1 MKFANII
8 IDISLEKLDRTF
20 QYRIPEKLQGV
31 LKEGMQVR
39 IPFGNGGRILTGYV
53 LELTDTCEWDEG
65 KIKPILD
72 LAEKGIRLEGQLIAL
87 AAWMR
92 RTYGSTMNQALKTVL
107 PVKKNVQEK
116 ISRKVRLAVP
126 KEEAEAALVEMERK
140 HQTARVRILKALLEQ
155 AGRDKQSEQCGL
167 DEGTAQKEQ
176 REPGS
181 LNYGTAQK
189 EPSEQAGLDYAAAQ
203 KELGL
208 TAATARKLMDLGLIR
223 MESDTIFRNPIR
235 PSEVQAHPF
244 TLYPAQQAI
253 VDDVTAR
260 TAAGDL
266 RPSLIHGVTGS
277 GKTEVYME
285 LIASVLE
292 QGKEAIV
299 LIPEIALTFQ
309 TVLRFYRRFGDR
321 VSIIHSKLSAGER
334 YDQFERA
341 RRGEVNVM
349 IGPRSALFTPFSRLG
364 IIVIDEEH
372 EGSYKSEN
380 APRYHAREAA
390 IERAR
395 MCRAFVVLGSAT
407 PSVDSYERAREG
419 VYQLYEL
426 PLRVE
431 NRAMPKTEVVDLR
444 EELRMG
450 NRSIFSA
457 RLKELM
463 EDRLRKGEQIM
474 LFLNRRGYAGF
485 VSCRACG
492 HVIKCPHCDVSLS
505 LHYGGRMVCH
515 YCGYQTRAPKKCPSC
530 GSPYIGA
537 FRAGTQQVAEAA
549 AKTFPGA
556 RVLRMDFDTTRQ
568 KGGHERILEAFSKKQ
583 ADILV
588 GTQMIVKGHDF
599 PGVTLVGV
607 LAADLSLY
615 AGDYR
620 AAERTFQLL
629 VQAAGRAGRGTTP
642 GTAVIQTYSPEH
654 YSIKTAAAQ
663 DYKAFFEQE
672 MAFRRMM
679 NYPPAAHLMA
689 LYLMS
694 EDEEALEQGAARLK
708 ALATSHTRPEIAL
721 IGPADAG
728 LSKLKDVYR
737 KVLYLKCTEI
747 TYLTEWKEWMEA
759 ELPKEKLLSAFHIQ
773 FDMDPVNPF

>member
-1 MKFANII
+1 MKFANILV
-8 IDISLEKLDRTF
+8 DISLEKLDRTF
-20 QYRIPEKLQGV
+20 QYQIPEELQDI

-39 IPFGNGGRILTGYV
+39 VPFGNGGRILTGYV
-53 LELTDTCEWDEG
+53 LELTDNCEWDEE
-65 KIKPILD
+65 KLKPILG

-107 PVKKNVQEK
+107 PVKKSVQEK
-116 ISRKVRLAVP
+116 ISREVRLAVP
-126 KEEAEAALVEMERK
+126 REEAEAVLAEMERK

-155 AGRDKQSEQCGL
+155 
-167 DEGTAQKEQ
+167 
-176 REPGS
+176 P
-181 LNYGTAQK
+181 
-189 EPSEQAGLDYAAAQ
+189 GLDYAEAQ
-203 KELGL
+203 KALGL
-208 TAATARKLMDLGLIR
+208 TAATARKLTDLGLIR
-223 MESDTIFRNPIR
+223 IESDTIFRNPIR

-244 TLYPAQQAI
+244 ALYPAQQAI
-253 VDDVTAR
+253 VDDVAAR
-260 TAAGDL
+260 AAAGDL

-309 TVLRFYRRFGDR
+309 TVLRFYRRFGDQ

-341 RRGEVNVM
+341 RRGGVKVM
-349 IGPRSALFTPFSRLG
+349 IGPRSALFTPFSHLG
-364 IIVIDEEH
+364 VIVIDEEH

-390 IERAR
+390 VERAR
-395 MCRAFVVLGSAT
+395 MCGAFVVLGSAT

-426 PLRVE
+426 PLRIE
-431 NRAMPKTEVVDLR
+431 NRAMPETEVVDLR

-450 NRSIFSA
+450 NRSVFSA

-463 EDRLRKGEQIM
+463 EERLRKGGQIM

-505 LHYGGRMVCH
+505 LHHGGRMVCH
-515 YCGYQTRAPKKCPSC
+515 YCGYQTQAPKKCPSC
-530 GSPYIGA
+530 GSVYIGA

-549 AKTFPGA
+549 AKAFPGA
-556 RVLRMDFDTTRQ
+556 RILRMDFDTTRQ
-568 KGGHERILEAFSKKQ
+568 KGGHERILEAFSRKQ

-629 VQAAGRAGRGTTP
+629 VQAAGRAGRGDTP
-642 GTAVIQTYSPEH
+642 GVAVIQTYSPDH
-654 YSIKTAAAQ
+654 YSIETAAAQ
-663 DYKAFFEQE
+663 DYQAFFEKE

-694 EDEEALEQGAARLK
+694 EDEEALNRGAERLK
-708 ALATSHTRPEIAL
+708 VLAAAHTRKEIAL
-721 IGPADAG
+721 IGPSDPG

-747 TYLTEWKEWMEA
+747 AYLTEWKEWLEA
-759 ELPKEKLLSAFHIQ
+759 ELPKEKLLSTFNIQ

>member
-8 IDISLEKLDRTF
+8 VDISLEKLDRTF
-20 QYRIPEKLQGV
+20 QYRVPEELQGI

-39 IPFGNGGRILTGYV
+39 IPFGNGGRTLTGYV
-53 LELTDTCEWDEG
+53 LELTDTCEWDE
-65 KIKPILD
+65 KKLKPILG

-107 PVKKNVQEK
+107 PVKKSVQEK
-116 ISRKVRLAVP
+116 ISRKVRLAVT
-126 KEEAEAALVEMERK
+126 KEEAEAALAEMERK
-140 HQTARVRILKALLEQ
+140 HQTARVRIIKALLEQ
-155 AGRDKQSEQCGL
+155 TGQDM
-167 DEGTAQKEQ
+167 
-176 REPGS
+176 
-181 LNYGTAQK
+181 
-189 EPSEQAGLDYAAAQ
+189 DYAAAQ

-208 TAATARKLMDLGLIR
+208 TAATARKLMELGLIR
-223 MESDTIFRNPIR
+223 IESDTIFRNPVR

-253 VDDVTAR
+253 VEDVAAR
-260 TAAGDL
+260 AAAGDL

-285 LIASVLE
+285 LIAAVLE
-292 QGKEAIV
+292 QGKEAVV

-309 TVLRFYRRFGDR
+309 TVLRFYRRFGDQ

-341 RRGEVNVM
+341 RRGEVKVM
-349 IGPRSALFTPFSRLG
+349 IGPRSALFTPFPRLG
-364 IIVIDEEH
+364 VIVIDEEH

-395 MCRAFVVLGSAT
+395 MCGAFVVLGSAT
-407 PSVDSYERAREG
+407 PSVDSYERTKEG
-419 VYQLYEL
+419 LYRLYEL

-431 NRAMPKTEVVDLR
+431 NRAMPETEVVDLR

-505 LHYGGRMVCH
+505 LHHGGRMVCH
-515 YCGYQTRAPKKCPSC
+515 YCGYQTVQPKKCPSC
-530 GSPYIGA
+530 GSAYIGA

-556 RVLRMDFDTTRQ
+556 RILRMDFDTTRQ
-568 KGGHERILEAFSKKQ
+568 KGGYERILEAFSKKQ

-599 PGVTLVGV
+599 PGVTLVGA

-642 GTAVIQTYSPEH
+642 GTAVIQTYSPDH
-654 YSIKTAAAQ
+654 YSIETAADQ
-663 DYKAFFEQE
+663 DYKAFFEKE

-694 EDEEALEQGAARLK
+694 EDEEALNRGAVRLK
-708 ALATSHTRPEIAL
+708 ALAMSHTRQEIAL
-721 IGPADAG
+721 IGPSDAG

-737 KVLYLKCTEI
+737 KVLYLKCMEMN
-747 TYLTEWKEWMEA
+747 YLTEWKGWLEA
-759 ELPKEKLLSAFHIQ
+759 VLPKERQLSTFNIQ

>member
-8 IDISLEKLDRTF
+8 VDISLEKLDRTF
-20 QYRIPEKLQGV
+20 QYRIPEELQDI

-39 IPFGNGGRILTGYV
+39 VPFGNGGRILTGYV
-53 LELTDTCEWDEG
+53 LELTDNCEWDEE
-65 KIKPILD
+65 KLKPILG

-107 PVKKNVQEK
+107 PVKKSVQEK

-126 KEEAEAALVEMERK
+126 REEAEAVLAEMERK

-155 AGRDKQSEQCGL
+155 
-167 DEGTAQKEQ
+167 
-176 REPGS
+176 P
-181 LNYGTAQK
+181 
-189 EPSEQAGLDYAAAQ
+189 GLDYAEAQ
-203 KELGL
+203 KALGL
-208 TAATARKLMDLGLIR
+208 TAATARKLTELGLIR
-223 MESDTIFRNPIR
+223 IESDTIFRNPIR

-244 TLYPAQQAI
+244 ALYPAQQAI
-253 VDDVTAR
+253 VDDVAAR
-260 TAAGDL
+260 AAAGDL

-309 TVLRFYRRFGDR
+309 TVLRFYRRFGDQ

-341 RRGEVNVM
+341 RRGGVKVM
-349 IGPRSALFTPFSRLG
+349 IGPRSALFTPFPHLG
-364 IIVIDEEH
+364 VIVIDEEH

-390 IERAR
+390 VERAR
-395 MCRAFVVLGSAT
+395 MCGAFVVLGSAT

-426 PLRVE
+426 PLRIE
-431 NRAMPKTEVVDLR
+431 NRAMPETEVVDLR

-450 NRSIFSA
+450 NRSVFSA

-463 EDRLRKGEQIM
+463 EERLRKGGQIM

-505 LHYGGRMVCH
+505 LHHGGRMVCH
-515 YCGYQTRAPKKCPSC
+515 YCGYQTQAPKKCPSC
-530 GSPYIGA
+530 GSVYIGA

-549 AKTFPGA
+549 AKAFPGA
-556 RVLRMDFDTTRQ
+556 RILRMDFDTTRQ
-568 KGGHERILEAFSKKQ
+568 KGGHERILEAFSRKQ

-629 VQAAGRAGRGTTP
+629 VQAAGRAGRGDTP
-642 GTAVIQTYSPEH
+642 GVAVIQTYSPDH
-654 YSIKTAAAQ
+654 YSIETAAAQ
-663 DYKAFFEQE
+663 DYQAFFEKE

-694 EDEEALEQGAARLK
+694 EDEEALNRGAERLK
-708 ALATSHTRPEIAL
+708 VLAAAHTRKEIAL
-721 IGPADAG
+721 IGPSAPG
-728 LSKLKDVYR
+728 LSKLKDIYR

-747 TYLTEWKEWMEA
+747 AYLTEWKEWLEA
-759 ELPKEKLLSAFHIQ
+759 ELPKEKLLSTFNIQ

>member
-8 IDISLEKLDRTF
+8 VDISLEKLDRTF
-20 QYRIPEKLQGV
+20 QYRIPEELQDI

-39 IPFGNGGRILTGYV
+39 VPFGNGGRILTGYV
-53 LELTDTCEWDEG
+53 LELTDNCEWDEE
-65 KIKPILD
+65 KLKPILG

-107 PVKKNVQEK
+107 PVKKSVQEK

-126 KEEAEAALVEMERK
+126 REEAEAVLAEMERK

-155 AGRDKQSEQCGL
+155 AGQDNQSGQSGL
-167 DEGTAQKEQ
+167 NDGTA
-176 REPGS
+176 G
-181 LNYGTAQK
+181 K
-189 EPSEQAGLDYAAAQ
+189 EPSEQPGLDYAEAQ
-203 KELGL
+203 KALGL
-208 TAATARKLMDLGLIR
+208 TAATARKLTELGLIR
-223 MESDTIFRNPIR
+223 IESDTIFRNPIR

-244 TLYPAQQAI
+244 ALYPAQQAI
-253 VDDVTAR
+253 VDDVAAR
-260 TAAGDL
+260 AAAGDL

-309 TVLRFYRRFGDR
+309 TVLRFYRRFGDQ

-341 RRGEVNVM
+341 RRGGVKVM
-349 IGPRSALFTPFSRLG
+349 IGPRSALFTPFSHLG
-364 IIVIDEEH
+364 VIVIDEEH

-390 IERAR
+390 VERAR
-395 MCRAFVVLGSAT
+395 MCGAFVVLGSAT
-407 PSVDSYERAREG
+407 PSVDSYERARED

-426 PLRVE
+426 PLRIE
-431 NRAMPKTEVVDLR
+431 NRAMPETEVVDLR

-450 NRSIFSA
+450 NRSVFSA

-463 EDRLRKGEQIM
+463 EERLRKGGQIM

-505 LHYGGRMVCH
+505 LHHGGRMVCH
-515 YCGYQTRAPKKCPSC
+515 YCGYQTQAPKKCPSC
-530 GSPYIGA
+530 GSVYIGA

-549 AKTFPGA
+549 AKAFPGA
-556 RVLRMDFDTTRQ
+556 RILRMDFDTTRQ
-568 KGGHERILEAFSKKQ
+568 KGGHERILEAFSRKQ

-629 VQAAGRAGRGTTP
+629 VQAAGRAGRGDTP
-642 GTAVIQTYSPEH
+642 GVAVIQTYSPDH
-654 YSIKTAAAQ
+654 YSIETAAAQ
-663 DYKAFFEQE
+663 DYQAFFEKE

-694 EDEEALEQGAARLK
+694 EDEEALNRGAERLK
-708 ALATSHTRPEIAL
+708 VLAAAHTRKEIAL
-721 IGPADAG
+721 IGPSDPG

-747 TYLTEWKEWMEA
+747 AYLTEWKEWLEA
-759 ELPKEKLLSAFHIQ
+759 ELPKEKLLSTFNIQ

>member
-8 IDISLEKLDRTF
+8 VDISLEKLDRTF
-20 QYRIPEKLQGV
+20 QYRVPEELQGI

-39 IPFGNGGRILTGYV
+39 IPFGNGGRTLTGYV
-53 LELTDTCEWDEG
+53 LELTDTCEWDE
-65 KIKPILD
+65 KKLKPILG

-107 PVKKNVQEK
+107 PVKKSVQEK
-116 ISRKVRLAVP
+116 ISRKVRLAVT
-126 KEEAEAALVEMERK
+126 KEEAEAALAEMERK
-140 HQTARVRILKALLEQ
+140 HQTARVRIIKALLEQ
-155 AGRDKQSEQCGL
+155 TGQDM
-167 DEGTAQKEQ
+167 
-176 REPGS
+176 
-181 LNYGTAQK
+181 
-189 EPSEQAGLDYAAAQ
+189 DYAAAQ

-208 TAATARKLMDLGLIR
+208 TAATARKLMELGLIR
-223 MESDTIFRNPIR
+223 IESDTIFRNPVR

-253 VDDVTAR
+253 VEDVAAR
-260 TAAGDL
+260 AAAGDL

-285 LIASVLE
+285 LIAAVLE
-292 QGKEAIV
+292 QGKEAVV

-309 TVLRFYRRFGDR
+309 TVLRFYRRFGDQ

-341 RRGEVNVM
+341 RRGEVKVM
-349 IGPRSALFTPFSRLG
+349 IGPRSALFTPFPRLG
-364 IIVIDEEH
+364 VIVIDEEH

-395 MCRAFVVLGSAT
+395 MCGAFVVLGSAT
-407 PSVDSYERAREG
+407 PSVDSYERTKEG
-419 VYQLYEL
+419 LYRLYEL
-426 PLRVE
+426 PFRVE
-431 NRAMPKTEVVDLR
+431 NRAMPETEVVDLR

-505 LHYGGRMVCH
+505 LHHGGRMVCH
-515 YCGYQTRAPKKCPSC
+515 YCGYQTVQPKKCPSC
-530 GSPYIGA
+530 GSAYIGA

-556 RVLRMDFDTTRQ
+556 RILRMDFDTTRQ
-568 KGGHERILEAFSKKQ
+568 KGGYERILEAFSKKQ

-599 PGVTLVGV
+599 PGVTLVGA

-642 GTAVIQTYSPEH
+642 GTAVIQTYSPDH
-654 YSIKTAAAQ
+654 YSIETAADQ
-663 DYKAFFEQE
+663 DYKAFFEKE
-672 MAFRRMM
+672 MVFRRMM

-694 EDEEALEQGAARLK
+694 EDEEALNRGAVRLK
-708 ALATSHTRPEIAL
+708 ALAMSHTRQEIAL
-721 IGPADAG
+721 IGPSDAG

-737 KVLYLKCTEI
+737 KVLYLKCTEMN
-747 TYLTEWKEWMEA
+747 YLTEWKGWLEA
-759 ELPKEKLLSAFHIQ
+759 VLPKEKQLSTFNIQ

>member
-8 IDISLEKLDRTF
+8 VDISLEKLDRTF
-20 QYRIPEKLQGV
+20 QYRIPEELQDI

-39 IPFGNGGRILTGYV
+39 VPFGNGGRILTGYV
-53 LELTDTCEWDEG
+53 LELTDNCEWDEE
-65 KIKPILD
+65 KLKPILG

-107 PVKKNVQEK
+107 PVKRSVQEK

-126 KEEAEAALVEMERK
+126 REEAEAVLAEMERK

-155 AGRDKQSEQCGL
+155 
-167 DEGTAQKEQ
+167 
-176 REPGS
+176 P
-181 LNYGTAQK
+181 
-189 EPSEQAGLDYAAAQ
+189 GLDYAEAQ
-203 KELGL
+203 KALGL
-208 TAATARKLMDLGLIR
+208 TAATARKLTELGLIR
-223 MESDTIFRNPIR
+223 IESDTIFRNPIR

-244 TLYPAQQAI
+244 ALYPAQQAI
-253 VDDVTAR
+253 VDDVAAR
-260 TAAGDL
+260 AAAGDL

-309 TVLRFYRRFGDR
+309 TVLRFYRRFGDQ

-341 RRGEVNVM
+341 RRGGVKVM
-349 IGPRSALFTPFSRLG
+349 IGPRSALFTPFSHLG
-364 IIVIDEEH
+364 VIVIDEEH

-390 IERAR
+390 VERAR
-395 MCRAFVVLGSAT
+395 MCGAFVVLGSAT

-426 PLRVE
+426 PLRIE
-431 NRAMPKTEVVDLR
+431 NRAMPETEVVDLR

-450 NRSIFSA
+450 NRSVFSA

-463 EDRLRKGEQIM
+463 EERLRKGGQIM

-505 LHYGGRMVCH
+505 LHHGGRMVCH
-515 YCGYQTRAPKKCPSC
+515 YCGYQTQAPKKCPSC
-530 GSPYIGA
+530 GSVYIGA

-549 AKTFPGA
+549 AKAFPGA
-556 RVLRMDFDTTRQ
+556 RILRMDFDTTRQ
-568 KGGHERILEAFSKKQ
+568 KGGHERILEAFSRRQ

-629 VQAAGRAGRGTTP
+629 VQAAGRAGRGDTP
-642 GTAVIQTYSPEH
+642 GVAVIQTYSPDH
-654 YSIKTAAAQ
+654 YSIETAAAQ
-663 DYKAFFEQE
+663 DYQAFFEKE

-694 EDEEALEQGAARLK
+694 EDEEALNRGAERLK
-708 ALATSHTRPEIAL
+708 VLAAAHTRKEIAL
-721 IGPADAG
+721 IGPSDPG

-747 TYLTEWKEWMEA
+747 AYLTEWKEWLEA
-759 ELPKEKLLSAFHIQ
+759 ELPKEKLLSTFNIQ

>member
-8 IDISLEKLDRTF
+8 VDISLEKLDRTF
-20 QYRIPEKLQGV
+20 QYRVPEELQGI

-39 IPFGNGGRILTGYV
+39 IPFGNGGRTLTGYV
-53 LELTDTCEWDEG
+53 LELTDTCEWDE
-65 KIKPILD
+65 KKLKPILG

-107 PVKKNVQEK
+107 PVKKSVQEK
-116 ISRKVRLAVP
+116 ISRKVRLAVT
-126 KEEAEAALVEMERK
+126 KEEAEAALAEMERK
-140 HQTARVRILKALLEQ
+140 HQTARVRIIKALLEQ
-155 AGRDKQSEQCGL
+155 TVQDM
-167 DEGTAQKEQ
+167 
-176 REPGS
+176 
-181 LNYGTAQK
+181 
-189 EPSEQAGLDYAAAQ
+189 DYAAAQ

-208 TAATARKLMDLGLIR
+208 TAATARKLMELGLIR
-223 MESDTIFRNPIR
+223 IESDTIFRNPVR

-253 VDDVTAR
+253 VEDVAAR
-260 TAAGDL
+260 AAAGDL

-285 LIASVLE
+285 LIAAVLE
-292 QGKEAIV
+292 QGKEAVV

-309 TVLRFYRRFGDR
+309 TVLRFYRRFGDQ

-341 RRGEVNVM
+341 RRGEVKVM
-349 IGPRSALFTPFSRLG
+349 IGPRSALFTPFPRLG
-364 IIVIDEEH
+364 VIVIDEEH

-395 MCRAFVVLGSAT
+395 MCGAFVVLGSAT
-407 PSVDSYERAREG
+407 PSVDSYERTKEG
-419 VYQLYEL
+419 LYRLYEL
-426 PLRVE
+426 PFRVE
-431 NRAMPKTEVVDLR
+431 NRAMPETEVVDLR

-505 LHYGGRMVCH
+505 LHHGGRMVCH
-515 YCGYQTRAPKKCPSC
+515 YCGYQTVQPKKCPSC
-530 GSPYIGA
+530 GSAYIGA

-556 RVLRMDFDTTRQ
+556 RILRMDFDTTRQ
-568 KGGHERILEAFSKKQ
+568 KGGYERILEAFSKKQ

-599 PGVTLVGV
+599 PGVTLVGA

-642 GTAVIQTYSPEH
+642 GTAVIQTYSPDH
-654 YSIKTAAAQ
+654 YSIETAADQ
-663 DYKAFFEQE
+663 DYKAFFEKE

-694 EDEEALEQGAARLK
+694 EDEEALNRGAVRLK
-708 ALATSHTRPEIAL
+708 ALAMSHTRQEIAL
-721 IGPADAG
+721 IGPSDAG

-737 KVLYLKCTEI
+737 KVLYLKCTEMN
-747 TYLTEWKEWMEA
+747 YLTEWKGWLEA
-759 ELPKEKLLSAFHIQ
+759 VLPKERQLSTFNIQ

>member
-8 IDISLEKLDRTF
+8 VDISLEKLDRTF
-20 QYRIPEKLQGV
+20 QYRIPEELQDV

-39 IPFGNGGRILTGYV
+39 VPFGNGGRILTGYV
-53 LELTDTCEWDEG
+53 LELTDNCEWNEE
-65 KIKPILD
+65 KLKPILG

-107 PVKKNVQEK
+107 PVKKSVQEK

-126 KEEAEAALVEMERK
+126 REEAEAVLAEMERK

-155 AGRDKQSEQCGL
+155 
-167 DEGTAQKEQ
+167 
-176 REPGS
+176 P
-181 LNYGTAQK
+181 
-189 EPSEQAGLDYAAAQ
+189 GLDYAEAQ
-203 KELGL
+203 KALGL
-208 TAATARKLMDLGLIR
+208 TAATARKLTELGLIR
-223 MESDTIFRNPIR
+223 IESDTIFRNPIR

-244 TLYPAQQAI
+244 ALYPAQQAI
-253 VDDVTAR
+253 VDDVAAR
-260 TAAGDL
+260 AAAGDL

-309 TVLRFYRRFGDR
+309 TVLRFYRRFGDQ

-341 RRGEVNVM
+341 RRGGVKVM
-349 IGPRSALFTPFSRLG
+349 IGPRSALFTPFSHLG
-364 IIVIDEEH
+364 VIVIDEEH

-390 IERAR
+390 VERAR
-395 MCRAFVVLGSAT
+395 MCGAFVVLGSAT

-426 PLRVE
+426 PLRIE
-431 NRAMPKTEVVDLR
+431 NRAMPEIEVVDLR

-450 NRSIFSA
+450 NRSVFSA

-463 EDRLRKGEQIM
+463 EDRLRKGGQIM

-505 LHYGGRMVCH
+505 LHHGGRMVCH
-515 YCGYQTRAPKKCPSC
+515 YCGYQTQAPKKCPSC
-530 GSPYIGA
+530 GSVYIGA

-549 AKTFPGA
+549 AKAFPGA
-556 RVLRMDFDTTRQ
+556 RILRMDFDTTRQ
-568 KGGHERILEAFSKKQ
+568 KGGHERILEAFSRKQ

-629 VQAAGRAGRGTTP
+629 VQAAGRAGRGDTP
-642 GTAVIQTYSPEH
+642 GVAVIQTYSPDH
-654 YSIKTAAAQ
+654 YSIETAAAQ
-663 DYKAFFEQE
+663 DYQAFFEKE

-694 EDEEALEQGAARLK
+694 EDEKALNRGAERLK
-708 ALATSHTRPEIAL
+708 VLAAAHTRKEIAL
-721 IGPADAG
+721 IGPSDPG

-747 TYLTEWKEWMEA
+747 AYLTEWKEWLEA
-759 ELPKEKLLSAFHIQ
+759 ELPKEKLLSTFNIQ

>member
-8 IDISLEKLDRTF
+8 VDISLEKLDRTF
-20 QYRIPEKLQGV
+20 QYRVPEELQGI

-39 IPFGNGGRILTGYV
+39 IPFGNGGRTLTGYV
-53 LELTDTCEWDEG
+53 LELTDTCEWDEE
-65 KIKPILD
+65 KLKPILG

-107 PVKKNVQEK
+107 PVKKSVQEK
-116 ISRKVRLAVP
+116 ISRKVRLAVT
-126 KEEAEAALVEMERK
+126 KEEAEAALAEMERK
-140 HQTARVRILKALLEQ
+140 HQTARVRIIKALLEQ
-155 AGRDKQSEQCGL
+155 TGQDM
-167 DEGTAQKEQ
+167 
-176 REPGS
+176 
-181 LNYGTAQK
+181 
-189 EPSEQAGLDYAAAQ
+189 DYAAAQ

-208 TAATARKLMDLGLIR
+208 TAATARKLMELGIIR
-223 MESDTIFRNPIR
+223 IESDTIFRNPVR

-253 VDDVTAR
+253 VEDVAAR
-260 TAAGDL
+260 AAAGDL

-285 LIASVLE
+285 LIAAVLE
-292 QGKEAIV
+292 QGKEAVV

-309 TVLRFYRRFGDR
+309 TVLRFYRRFGDQ

-341 RRGEVNVM
+341 RRGEVKVM
-349 IGPRSALFTPFSRLG
+349 IGPRSALFTPFPRLG
-364 IIVIDEEH
+364 VIVIDEEH

-395 MCRAFVVLGSAT
+395 MCGAFVVLGSAT
-407 PSVDSYERAREG
+407 PSVDSYERTKEG
-419 VYQLYEL
+419 LYRLYEL
-426 PLRVE
+426 PFRVE
-431 NRAMPKTEVVDLR
+431 NRAMPETEVVDLR

-505 LHYGGRMVCH
+505 LHHGGRMVCH
-515 YCGYQTRAPKKCPSC
+515 YCGYQTVQPKKCPSC
-530 GSPYIGA
+530 GSAYIGA

-556 RVLRMDFDTTRQ
+556 RILRMDFDTTRQ
-568 KGGHERILEAFSKKQ
+568 KGGYERILEAFSKKQ

-599 PGVTLVGV
+599 PGVTLVGA

-654 YSIKTAAAQ
+654 YSIETAADQ
-663 DYKAFFEQE
+663 DYKAFFEEE

-679 NYPPAAHLMA
+679 NYPPVAHLMA
-689 LYLMS
+689 LYLTS
-694 EDEEALEQGAARLK
+694 EDEEALNRGAVRLK
-708 ALATSHTRPEIAL
+708 ALAMSHTRQEIAL
-721 IGPADAG
+721 IGPSDAG

-737 KVLYLKCTEI
+737 KVLYLKCTKMN
-747 TYLTEWKEWMEA
+747 YLTEWKGWLEA
-759 ELPKEKLLSAFHIQ
+759 VLPKEKQLSTFNIQ

>member
-8 IDISLEKLDRTF
+8 VDISLEKLDRTF
-20 QYRIPEKLQGV
+20 QYRIPEELQDI

-39 IPFGNGGRILTGYV
+39 VPFGNGGRILTGYV
-53 LELTDTCEWDEG
+53 LELTDNCEWDEG
-65 KIKPILD
+65 KLKPILG

-107 PVKKNVQEK
+107 PVKKSVQEK
-116 ISRKVRLAVP
+116 ISREVRLAVP
-126 KEEAEAALVEMERK
+126 REEAEAVLAEMERK

-155 AGRDKQSEQCGL
+155 
-167 DEGTAQKEQ
+167 
-176 REPGS
+176 P
-181 LNYGTAQK
+181 
-189 EPSEQAGLDYAAAQ
+189 GLDYAEAQ
-203 KELGL
+203 KALGL
-208 TAATARKLMDLGLIR
+208 TAATARKLTDLGLIR
-223 MESDTIFRNPIR
+223 IESDTIFRNPIR

-244 TLYPAQQAI
+244 ALYPAQQAI
-253 VDDVTAR
+253 VDDVAAR
-260 TAAGDL
+260 AAAGDL

-309 TVLRFYRRFGDR
+309 TVLRFYRRFGDQ

-341 RRGEVNVM
+341 RRGGVKVM
-349 IGPRSALFTPFSRLG
+349 IGPRSALFTPFSHLG
-364 IIVIDEEH
+364 VIVIDEEH

-390 IERAR
+390 VERAR
-395 MCRAFVVLGSAT
+395 MCGAFVVLGSAT

-426 PLRVE
+426 PLRIE
-431 NRAMPKTEVVDLR
+431 NRAMPETEVVDLR

-450 NRSIFSA
+450 NRSVFSA

-463 EDRLRKGEQIM
+463 EERLRKGGQIM

-505 LHYGGRMVCH
+505 LHHGGRMVCH
-515 YCGYQTRAPKKCPSC
+515 YCGYQTQAPKKCPSC
-530 GSPYIGA
+530 GSVYIGA

-549 AKTFPGA
+549 AKAFPGA
-556 RVLRMDFDTTRQ
+556 RILRMDFDTTRQ
-568 KGGHERILEAFSKKQ
+568 KGGHERILEAFSRKQ

-629 VQAAGRAGRGTTP
+629 VQAAGRAGRGDTP
-642 GTAVIQTYSPEH
+642 GVAVIQTYSPDH
-654 YSIKTAAAQ
+654 YSIETAAAQ
-663 DYKAFFEQE
+663 DYQAFFEKE

-694 EDEEALEQGAARLK
+694 EDEEALNRGAERLK
-708 ALATSHTRPEIAL
+708 VLAAAHTRKEIAL
-721 IGPADAG
+721 IGPSDPG

-747 TYLTEWKEWMEA
+747 AYLTEWKEWLEA
-759 ELPKEKLLSAFHIQ
+759 ELPKEKLLSTFNIQ

>member
-8 IDISLEKLDRTF
+8 VDISLEKLDRTF
-20 QYRIPEKLQGV
+20 QYRVPEELQGI

-39 IPFGNGGRILTGYV
+39 IPFGNGGRTLTGYV
-53 LELTDTCEWDEG
+53 LELTDTCEWDE
-65 KIKPILD
+65 KKLKPILG

-107 PVKKNVQEK
+107 PVKKSVQEK
-116 ISRKVRLAVP
+116 ISRKVRLAVTR
-126 KEEAEAALVEMERK
+126 EEAEAALAEMERK
-140 HQTARVRILKALLEQ
+140 HQTARIRIIKALLEQ
-155 AGRDKQSEQCGL
+155 TGQDM
-167 DEGTAQKEQ
+167 
-176 REPGS
+176 
-181 LNYGTAQK
+181 
-189 EPSEQAGLDYAAAQ
+189 DYAAAQ

-208 TAATARKLMDLGLIR
+208 TAATARKLMELGLIR
-223 MESDTIFRNPIR
+223 IESDTIFRNPVR

-253 VDDVTAR
+253 VEDVAAR
-260 TAAGDL
+260 AAAGDL

-285 LIASVLE
+285 LIAAVLE
-292 QGKEAIV
+292 QGKEAVV

-309 TVLRFYRRFGDR
+309 TVLRFYRRFGDQ

-341 RRGEVNVM
+341 RRGEVKVM
-349 IGPRSALFTPFSRLG
+349 IGPRSALFTPFPRLG
-364 IIVIDEEH
+364 VIVIDEEH

-395 MCRAFVVLGSAT
+395 MCGAFVVLGSAT
-407 PSVDSYERAREG
+407 PSVDSYERTKEG
-419 VYQLYEL
+419 LYRLYEL
-426 PLRVE
+426 PFRVE
-431 NRAMPKTEVVDLR
+431 NRAMPETEVVDLR

-505 LHYGGRMVCH
+505 LHHGGRMVCH
-515 YCGYQTRAPKKCPSC
+515 YCGYQTVQPKKCPSC
-530 GSPYIGA
+530 GSAYIGA

-556 RVLRMDFDTTRQ
+556 RILRMDFDTTRQ
-568 KGGHERILEAFSKKQ
+568 KGGYERILEAFSKKQ

-599 PGVTLVGV
+599 SGVTLVGA

-642 GTAVIQTYSPEH
+642 GTAVIQTYSPDH
-654 YSIKTAAAQ
+654 YSIETAADQ
-663 DYKAFFEQE
+663 DYKAFFEKE

-694 EDEEALEQGAARLK
+694 EDEEALNRGAVRLK
-708 ALATSHTRPEIAL
+708 ALAMSHTRQEIAL
-721 IGPADAG
+721 IGPSDAG

-737 KVLYLKCTEI
+737 KVLYLKCTEMN
-747 TYLTEWKEWMEA
+747 YLTEWKGWLEA
-759 ELPKEKLLSAFHIQ
+759 VLPKEKQLSTFNIQ

>member
-8 IDISLEKLDRTF
+8 VDISLEKLDRTF
-20 QYRIPEKLQGV
+20 QYRVPEELQGI

-53 LELTDTCEWDEG
+53 LELTDTCEWDE
-65 KIKPILD
+65 KKLKPILG

-107 PVKKNVQEK
+107 PVKKSVQEK
-116 ISRKVRLAVP
+116 ISRKVRLAVT
-126 KEEAEAALVEMERK
+126 KEEAEAALAEMERK
-140 HQTARVRILKALLEQ
+140 HQTARVRIIKALLEQ
-155 AGRDKQSEQCGL
+155 TGQDM
-167 DEGTAQKEQ
+167 
-176 REPGS
+176 
-181 LNYGTAQK
+181 
-189 EPSEQAGLDYAAAQ
+189 DYAAAQ

-208 TAATARKLMDLGLIR
+208 TAATARKLMELGLIR
-223 MESDTIFRNPIR
+223 IESDTIFRNPVR

-253 VDDVTAR
+253 VEDVAAR
-260 TAAGDL
+260 AAAGDL

-285 LIASVLE
+285 LIAAVLE
-292 QGKEAIV
+292 QGKEAVV

-309 TVLRFYRRFGDR
+309 TVLRFYRRFGDQ

-341 RRGEVNVM
+341 RRGEVKVM
-349 IGPRSALFTPFSRLG
+349 IGPRSALFTPFPRLG
-364 IIVIDEEH
+364 VIVIDEEH

-395 MCRAFVVLGSAT
+395 MCGAFVVLGSAT
-407 PSVDSYERAREG
+407 PSVDSYERTKEG
-419 VYQLYEL
+419 LYRLYEL
-426 PLRVE
+426 PFRVE
-431 NRAMPKTEVVDLR
+431 NRAMPETEVVDLR

-505 LHYGGRMVCH
+505 LHHGGRMVCH
-515 YCGYQTRAPKKCPSC
+515 YCGYQTVQPKKCPSC
-530 GSPYIGA
+530 GSAYIGA

-556 RVLRMDFDTTRQ
+556 RILRMDFDTTRQ
-568 KGGHERILEAFSKKQ
+568 KGGYERILEAFSKKQ

-599 PGVTLVGV
+599 PGVTLVGA

-642 GTAVIQTYSPEH
+642 GTAVIQTYSPDH
-654 YSIKTAAAQ
+654 YSIETAAAQ
-663 DYKAFFEQE
+663 DYKAFFEKE

-694 EDEEALEQGAARLK
+694 EDEEALNRGAVRLK
-708 ALATSHTRPEIAL
+708 ALAMSHTRQEIAL
-721 IGPADAG
+721 IGPSDAG

-737 KVLYLKCTEI
+737 KVLYLKCTKMN
-747 TYLTEWKEWMEA
+747 YLTEWKGWLEA
-759 ELPKEKLLSAFHIQ
+759 VLPKEKQLSTFNIQ

>member
-8 IDISLEKLDRTF
+8 VDISLEKLDRTF
-20 QYRIPEKLQGV
+20 QYRVPEELQGI

-39 IPFGNGGRILTGYV
+39 IPFGNGGRTLTGYV
-53 LELTDTCEWDEG
+53 LELTDTCEWDE
-65 KIKPILD
+65 KKLKPILG

-107 PVKKNVQEK
+107 PVKKSVQEK
-116 ISRKVRLAVP
+116 ISRKVRLAVTR
-126 KEEAEAALVEMERK
+126 EEAEAALAEMERK
-140 HQTARVRILKALLEQ
+140 HQTARIRIIKALLEQ
-155 AGRDKQSEQCGL
+155 TVQDM
-167 DEGTAQKEQ
+167 
-176 REPGS
+176 
-181 LNYGTAQK
+181 
-189 EPSEQAGLDYAAAQ
+189 DYAAAQ

-208 TAATARKLMDLGLIR
+208 TAATARKLMELGLIR
-223 MESDTIFRNPIR
+223 IESDTIFRNPVR

-253 VDDVTAR
+253 VEDVAAR
-260 TAAGDL
+260 AAAGDL

-285 LIASVLE
+285 LIAAVLE

-309 TVLRFYRRFGDR
+309 TVLRFYRRFGDQ

-341 RRGEVNVM
+341 RRGEVKVM
-349 IGPRSALFTPFSRLG
+349 IGPRSALFTPFPRLG
-364 IIVIDEEH
+364 VIVIDEEH

-395 MCRAFVVLGSAT
+395 MCGAFVVLGSAT
-407 PSVDSYERAREG
+407 PSVDSYERTKEG
-419 VYQLYEL
+419 LYRLYEL

-431 NRAMPKTEVVDLR
+431 NRAMPETEVVDLR

-505 LHYGGRMVCH
+505 LHHGGRMVCH
-515 YCGYQTRAPKKCPSC
+515 YCGYQTVQPKKCPSC
-530 GSPYIGA
+530 GSAYIGA

-556 RVLRMDFDTTRQ
+556 RILRMDFDTTRQ
-568 KGGHERILEAFSKKQ
+568 KGGYERILEAFSKKQ

-599 PGVTLVGV
+599 PGVTLVGA

-642 GTAVIQTYSPEH
+642 GTAVIQTYSPDH
-654 YSIKTAAAQ
+654 YSIETAADQ
-663 DYKAFFEQE
+663 DYKAFFEKE

-694 EDEEALEQGAARLK
+694 EDEEALNRGAVRLK
-708 ALATSHTRPEIAL
+708 ALAMSHTRQEIAL
-721 IGPADAG
+721 IGPSDAG

-737 KVLYLKCTEI
+737 KVLYLKCTEMN
-747 TYLTEWKEWMEA
+747 YLTEWKGWLEA
-759 ELPKEKLLSAFHIQ
+759 VLPKEKQLSTFNIQ

>member
-8 IDISLEKLDRTF
+8 VDISLEKLDRTF
-20 QYRIPEKLQGV
+20 QYRIPEELQDI

-39 IPFGNGGRILTGYV
+39 VPFGNGGRILTGYV
-53 LELTDTCEWDEG
+53 LELTDNCEWDEG
-65 KIKPILD
+65 KLKPILG

-107 PVKKNVQEK
+107 PVKKSVQEK

-126 KEEAEAALVEMERK
+126 REEAEAVLAEMERK

-155 AGRDKQSEQCGL
+155 
-167 DEGTAQKEQ
+167 
-176 REPGS
+176 P
-181 LNYGTAQK
+181 
-189 EPSEQAGLDYAAAQ
+189 GLDYAEAQ
-203 KELGL
+203 KALGL
-208 TAATARKLMDLGLIR
+208 TAATARKLTELGLIR
-223 MESDTIFRNPIR
+223 IESDTIFRNPIR

-244 TLYPAQQAI
+244 ALYPAQQAI
-253 VDDVTAR
+253 VDDVAAR
-260 TAAGDL
+260 AAAGDL

-309 TVLRFYRRFGDR
+309 TVLRFYRRFGDQ

-341 RRGEVNVM
+341 RRGGVKVM
-349 IGPRSALFTPFSRLG
+349 IGPRSALFTPFSHLG
-364 IIVIDEEH
+364 VIVIDEEH

-390 IERAR
+390 VERAR
-395 MCRAFVVLGSAT
+395 MCGAFVVLGSAT

-426 PLRVE
+426 PLRIE
-431 NRAMPKTEVVDLR
+431 NRAMPETEVVDLR

-450 NRSIFSA
+450 NRSVFSA

-463 EDRLRKGEQIM
+463 EERLRKGGQIM

-505 LHYGGRMVCH
+505 LHHGGRMVCH
-515 YCGYQTRAPKKCPSC
+515 YCGYQTQAPKKCPSC
-530 GSPYIGA
+530 GSVYIGA

-549 AKTFPGA
+549 AKEFPGA
-556 RVLRMDFDTTRQ
+556 RILRMDFDTTRQ
-568 KGGHERILEAFSKKQ
+568 KGGHERILEAFSRKQ

-629 VQAAGRAGRGTTP
+629 VQAAGRAGRGDTP
-642 GTAVIQTYSPEH
+642 GVAVIQTYSPDH
-654 YSIKTAAAQ
+654 YSIETAAAQ
-663 DYKAFFEQE
+663 DYQAFFEKE

-694 EDEEALEQGAARLK
+694 EEEEALNRGAERLK
-708 ALATSHTRPEIAL
+708 VLAAAHTRKEIAL
-721 IGPADAG
+721 IGPSDPG

-737 KVLYLKCTEI
+737 KVMYLKCTEI
-747 TYLTEWKEWMEA
+747 AYLTEWKEWLEA
-759 ELPKEKLLSAFHIQ
+759 ELPKEKLLSTFNIQ

>member
-8 IDISLEKLDRTF
+8 VDISLEKLDRTF
-20 QYRIPEKLQGV
+20 QYRVPEELQGI

-39 IPFGNGGRILTGYV
+39 IPFGNGGRTLTGYV
-53 LELTDTCEWDEG
+53 LELTDTCEWDE
-65 KIKPILD
+65 KKLKPILG

-107 PVKKNVQEK
+107 PVKKSVQEK
-116 ISRKVRLAVP
+116 ISRKVRLAVT
-126 KEEAEAALVEMERK
+126 KEEAEAALAEMERK
-140 HQTARVRILKALLEQ
+140 HQTARVRIIKALLEQ
-155 AGRDKQSEQCGL
+155 TGQDM
-167 DEGTAQKEQ
+167 
-176 REPGS
+176 
-181 LNYGTAQK
+181 
-189 EPSEQAGLDYAAAQ
+189 DYAAAQ

-208 TAATARKLMDLGLIR
+208 TAATARKLMELGLIR
-223 MESDTIFRNPIR
+223 IESDTIFRNPVR

-253 VDDVTAR
+253 VEDVAAR
-260 TAAGDL
+260 AAAGDL

-285 LIASVLE
+285 LIAAVLE
-292 QGKEAIV
+292 QGKEAVV

-309 TVLRFYRRFGDR
+309 TVLRFYRRFGDQ

-341 RRGEVNVM
+341 RRGEVKVM
-349 IGPRSALFTPFSRLG
+349 IGPRSALFTPFPRLG
-364 IIVIDEEH
+364 VIVIDEEH

-395 MCRAFVVLGSAT
+395 MCGAFVVLGSAT
-407 PSVDSYERAREG
+407 PSVDSYERTKEG
-419 VYQLYEL
+419 LYRLYEL
-426 PLRVE
+426 PFRVE
-431 NRAMPKTEVVDLR
+431 NRAMPETEVVDLR

-505 LHYGGRMVCH
+505 LHHGGRMVCH
-515 YCGYQTRAPKKCPSC
+515 YCGYQTVQPKKCPSC
-530 GSPYIGA
+530 GSAYIGA

-556 RVLRMDFDTTRQ
+556 RILRMDFDTTRQ
-568 KGGHERILEAFSKKQ
+568 KGGYERILEAFSKKQ

-599 PGVTLVGV
+599 PGVTLVGA

-642 GTAVIQTYSPEH
+642 GTAVIQTYSPDH
-654 YSIKTAAAQ
+654 YSIETAAAQ
-663 DYKAFFEQE
+663 DYKAFFEKE

-694 EDEEALEQGAARLK
+694 EDEEALNRGAVRLK
-708 ALATSHTRPEIAL
+708 ALAMSHTRQEIAL
-721 IGPADAG
+721 IGPSDAG

-737 KVLYLKCTEI
+737 KVLYLKCTEMN
-747 TYLTEWKEWMEA
+747 YLTEWKGWLEA
-759 ELPKEKLLSAFHIQ
+759 VLPKEKQLSTFNIQ

>member
-8 IDISLEKLDRTF
+8 VDISLEKLDRTF
-20 QYRIPEKLQGV
+20 QYRIPEELQDI

-39 IPFGNGGRILTGYV
+39 VPFGNGGRILTGYV
-53 LELTDTCEWDEG
+53 LELTDNCEWDEE
-65 KIKPILD
+65 KLKPILG

-107 PVKKNVQEK
+107 PVKKSVQEK
-116 ISRKVRLAVP
+116 ISREVRLAVP
-126 KEEAEAALVEMERK
+126 REEAEAVLAEMERK

-155 AGRDKQSEQCGL
+155 
-167 DEGTAQKEQ
+167 
-176 REPGS
+176 P
-181 LNYGTAQK
+181 
-189 EPSEQAGLDYAAAQ
+189 GLDYAEAQ
-203 KELGL
+203 KALGL
-208 TAATARKLMDLGLIR
+208 TAATARKLTELGLIR
-223 MESDTIFRNPIR
+223 IESDTIFRNPIR

-244 TLYPAQQAI
+244 ALYPAQQAI
-253 VDDVTAR
+253 VDDVAAR
-260 TAAGDL
+260 AAAGDL

-309 TVLRFYRRFGDR
+309 TVLRFYRRFGDQ

-341 RRGEVNVM
+341 RRGGVKVM
-349 IGPRSALFTPFSRLG
+349 IGPRSALFTPFSHLG
-364 IIVIDEEH
+364 VIVIDEEH

-390 IERAR
+390 VERAR
-395 MCRAFVVLGSAT
+395 MCGAFVVLGSAT

-426 PLRVE
+426 PLRIE
-431 NRAMPKTEVVDLR
+431 NRAMPETEVVDLR

-450 NRSIFSA
+450 NRSVFSA

-463 EDRLRKGEQIM
+463 EERLRKGGQIM

-505 LHYGGRMVCH
+505 LHHGGRMVCH
-515 YCGYQTRAPKKCPSC
+515 YCGYQTQAPKKCPSC
-530 GSPYIGA
+530 GSVYIGA

-549 AKTFPGA
+549 AKAFPGA
-556 RVLRMDFDTTRQ
+556 RILRMDFDTTRQ
-568 KGGHERILEAFSKKQ
+568 KGGHERILEAFSRKQ

-629 VQAAGRAGRGTTP
+629 VQAAGRAGRGDTP
-642 GTAVIQTYSPEH
+642 GVAVIQTYSPDH
-654 YSIKTAAAQ
+654 YSIETAAAQ
-663 DYKAFFEQE
+663 DYQAFFEKE

-694 EDEEALEQGAARLK
+694 EDEEALNRGAERLK
-708 ALATSHTRPEIAL
+708 VLAAAHTRKEIAL
-721 IGPADAG
+721 IGPSDPG

-747 TYLTEWKEWMEA
+747 AYLTEWKEWLEA
-759 ELPKEKLLSAFHIQ
+759 ELPKEKLLSTFNIQ

>member
-8 IDISLEKLDRTF
+8 VDISLEKLDRTF
-20 QYRIPEKLQGV
+20 QYRVPEELQGI

-39 IPFGNGGRILTGYV
+39 IPFGNGGRTLTGYV
-53 LELTDTCEWDEG
+53 LELTDTCEWDE
-65 KIKPILD
+65 KKLKPILG

-107 PVKKNVQEK
+107 PVKKSVQEK
-116 ISRKVRLAVP
+116 ISRKVRLAVT
-126 KEEAEAALVEMERK
+126 KEEAEAALAEMERK
-140 HQTARVRILKALLEQ
+140 HQTARVRIIKALLEQ
-155 AGRDKQSEQCGL
+155 TGQDM
-167 DEGTAQKEQ
+167 
-176 REPGS
+176 
-181 LNYGTAQK
+181 
-189 EPSEQAGLDYAAAQ
+189 DYAAAQ

-208 TAATARKLMDLGLIR
+208 TAATARKLMELGLIR
-223 MESDTIFRNPIR
+223 IESDTIFRNPVR

-244 TLYPAQQAI
+244 TLYPAQQVI
-253 VDDVTAR
+253 VEDVAAR
-260 TAAGDL
+260 AAAGDL

-285 LIASVLE
+285 LIAAVLE
-292 QGKEAIV
+292 QGKEAVV

-309 TVLRFYRRFGDR
+309 TVLRFYRRFGDQ

-341 RRGEVNVM
+341 RRGEVKVM
-349 IGPRSALFTPFSRLG
+349 IGPRSALFTPFPRLG
-364 IIVIDEEH
+364 VIVIDEEH

-395 MCRAFVVLGSAT
+395 MCGAFVVLGSAT
-407 PSVDSYERAREG
+407 PSVDSYERTKEG
-419 VYQLYEL
+419 LYRLYEL
-426 PLRVE
+426 PFRVE
-431 NRAMPKTEVVDLR
+431 NRAMPETEVVDLR

-505 LHYGGRMVCH
+505 LHHGGRMVCH
-515 YCGYQTRAPKKCPSC
+515 YCGYQTVQPKKCPSC
-530 GSPYIGA
+530 GSAYIGA

-556 RVLRMDFDTTRQ
+556 RILRMDFDTTRQ
-568 KGGHERILEAFSKKQ
+568 KGGYERILEAFSKKQ

-599 PGVTLVGV
+599 PGVTLVGA

-642 GTAVIQTYSPEH
+642 GTAVIQTYSPDH
-654 YSIKTAAAQ
+654 YSIETAADQ
-663 DYKAFFEQE
+663 DYKAFFEKE

-694 EDEEALEQGAARLK
+694 EDEEALNRGAVRLK
-708 ALATSHTRPEIAL
+708 ALAMSHTRQEIAL
-721 IGPADAG
+721 IGPSDAG

-737 KVLYLKCTEI
+737 KVLYLKCTEMN
-747 TYLTEWKEWMEA
+747 YLTEWKGWLEA
-759 ELPKEKLLSAFHIQ
+759 VLPKEKQLSTFNIQ

>member
-8 IDISLEKLDRTF
+8 VDISLEKLDRTF
-20 QYRIPEKLQGV
+20 QYRIPEELQDV

-39 IPFGNGGRILTGYV
+39 VPFGNGGRILTGYV
-53 LELTDTCEWDEG
+53 LELTDNCEWDEE
-65 KIKPILD
+65 KLKPILG

-107 PVKKNVQEK
+107 PVKKSVQEK

-126 KEEAEAALVEMERK
+126 REEAEAVLAEMERK

-155 AGRDKQSEQCGL
+155 
-167 DEGTAQKEQ
+167 
-176 REPGS
+176 P
-181 LNYGTAQK
+181 
-189 EPSEQAGLDYAAAQ
+189 GLDYAEAQ
-203 KELGL
+203 KALGL
-208 TAATARKLMDLGLIR
+208 TAATARKLTELGLIR
-223 MESDTIFRNPIR
+223 IESDTIFRNPIR

-244 TLYPAQQAI
+244 ALYPAQQAI
-253 VDDVTAR
+253 VDDVAAR
-260 TAAGDL
+260 AAAGDL

-309 TVLRFYRRFGDR
+309 TVLRFYRRFGDQ

-341 RRGEVNVM
+341 RRGGVKVM
-349 IGPRSALFTPFSRLG
+349 IGPRSALFTPFSHLG
-364 IIVIDEEH
+364 VIVIDEEH

-390 IERAR
+390 VERAR
-395 MCRAFVVLGSAT
+395 MCGAFVVLGSAT

-426 PLRVE
+426 PLRIE
-431 NRAMPKTEVVDLR
+431 NRAMPEIEVVDLR

-450 NRSIFSA
+450 NRSVFSA

-463 EDRLRKGEQIM
+463 EERLRKGGQIM

-505 LHYGGRMVCH
+505 LHHGGRMVCH
-515 YCGYQTRAPKKCPSC
+515 YCGYQTQAPKKCPSC
-530 GSPYIGA
+530 GSVYIGA

-549 AKTFPGA
+549 AKAFPGA
-556 RVLRMDFDTTRQ
+556 RILRMDFDTTRQ
-568 KGGHERILEAFSKKQ
+568 KGGHERILEAFSRKQ

-615 AGDYR
+615 ADDYR

-629 VQAAGRAGRGTTP
+629 VQAAGRAGRGDTP
-642 GTAVIQTYSPEH
+642 GVAVIQTYSPDH
-654 YSIKTAAAQ
+654 YSIETAAAQ
-663 DYKAFFEQE
+663 DYQAFFEKE

-694 EDEEALEQGAARLK
+694 EDEEALNRGAERLK
-708 ALATSHTRPEIAL
+708 VLAAAHTRKEIAL
-721 IGPADAG
+721 IGPSDPG

-747 TYLTEWKEWMEA
+747 AYLTEWKEWLEA
-759 ELPKEKLLSAFHIQ
+759 ELPKEKLLSTFNIQ

>member
-8 IDISLEKLDRTF
+8 VDISLEKLDRTF
-20 QYRIPEKLQGV
+20 QYRIPEELQDI

-39 IPFGNGGRILTGYV
+39 VPFGNGGRILTGYV
-53 LELTDTCEWDEG
+53 LELTDTCEWDEE
-65 KIKPILD
+65 KLKLILG

-107 PVKKNVQEK
+107 PVKKSVQEK
-116 ISRKVRLAVP
+116 ISREVRLAVP
-126 KEEAEAALVEMERK
+126 REEAEAVLAEMERK

-155 AGRDKQSEQCGL
+155 
-167 DEGTAQKEQ
+167 
-176 REPGS
+176 P
-181 LNYGTAQK
+181 
-189 EPSEQAGLDYAAAQ
+189 GLDYAEAQ
-203 KELGL
+203 KALGL
-208 TAATARKLMDLGLIR
+208 TAATARKLTDLGLIR
-223 MESDTIFRNPIR
+223 IESDTIFRNPIR

-244 TLYPAQQAI
+244 ALYPAQQAI
-253 VDDVTAR
+253 VDDVAAR
-260 TAAGDL
+260 AAAGDL

-309 TVLRFYRRFGDR
+309 TVLRFYRRFGDQ

-341 RRGEVNVM
+341 RRGGVKVM
-349 IGPRSALFTPFSRLG
+349 IGPRSALFTPFSHLG
-364 IIVIDEEH
+364 VIVIDEEH

-390 IERAR
+390 VERAR
-395 MCRAFVVLGSAT
+395 MCGAFVVLGSAT

-426 PLRVE
+426 PLRIE
-431 NRAMPKTEVVDLR
+431 NRAMPETEVVDLR

-450 NRSIFSA
+450 NRSVFSA

-463 EDRLRKGEQIM
+463 EERLRKGGQIM

-505 LHYGGRMVCH
+505 LHHGGRMVCH
-515 YCGYQTRAPKKCPSC
+515 YCGYQTQAPKKCPSC
-530 GSPYIGA
+530 GSVYIGA

-549 AKTFPGA
+549 AKAFPGA
-556 RVLRMDFDTTRQ
+556 RILRMDFDTTRQ
-568 KGGHERILEAFSKKQ
+568 KGGHERILEAFSRKQ

-629 VQAAGRAGRGTTP
+629 VQAAGRAGRGDTP
-642 GTAVIQTYSPEH
+642 GVAVIQTYSPDH
-654 YSIKTAAAQ
+654 YSIETAAAQ
-663 DYKAFFEQE
+663 NYQAFFEKE

-694 EDEEALEQGAARLK
+694 EDEEALNRGAERLK
-708 ALATSHTRPEIAL
+708 VLAAAHTRKEIAL
-721 IGPADAG
+721 IGPSDPG

-747 TYLTEWKEWMEA
+747 AYLTEWKEWLEA
-759 ELPKEKLLSAFHIQ
+759 ELPKEKLLSTFNIQ

>member
-8 IDISLEKLDRTF
+8 VDISLEKLDRTF
-20 QYRIPEKLQGV
+20 QYRVPEELQGI

-39 IPFGNGGRILTGYV
+39 IPFGNGGRTLTGYV
-53 LELTDTCEWDEG
+53 LELTDTCEWDE
-65 KIKPILD
+65 KKLKPILG

-107 PVKKNVQEK
+107 PVKKSVQEK
-116 ISRKVRLAVP
+116 ISRKVRLAVTR
-126 KEEAEAALVEMERK
+126 EEAEAALAEMERK
-140 HQTARVRILKALLEQ
+140 HQTARVRIIKALLEQ
-155 AGRDKQSEQCGL
+155 TGQDM
-167 DEGTAQKEQ
+167 
-176 REPGS
+176 
-181 LNYGTAQK
+181 
-189 EPSEQAGLDYAAAQ
+189 DYAAAQ

-208 TAATARKLMDLGLIR
+208 TAATARKLMELGLIR
-223 MESDTIFRNPIR
+223 IESDTIFRNPVR

-253 VDDVTAR
+253 VEDVAAR
-260 TAAGDL
+260 AAAGDL

-285 LIASVLE
+285 LIAAVLE
-292 QGKEAIV
+292 QGKEAVV

-309 TVLRFYRRFGDR
+309 TVLRFYRRFGDQ

-341 RRGEVNVM
+341 RRGEVKVM
-349 IGPRSALFTPFSRLG
+349 IGPRSALFTPFPRLG
-364 IIVIDEEH
+364 VIVIDEEH

-395 MCRAFVVLGSAT
+395 MCGAFVVLGSAT
-407 PSVDSYERAREG
+407 PSVDSYERTKEG
-419 VYQLYEL
+419 LYRLYEL
-426 PLRVE
+426 PFRVE
-431 NRAMPKTEVVDLR
+431 NRAMPETEVVDLR

-505 LHYGGRMVCH
+505 LHHGGRMVCH
-515 YCGYQTRAPKKCPSC
+515 YCGYQTVQPKKCPSC
-530 GSPYIGA
+530 GSAYIGA

-556 RVLRMDFDTTRQ
+556 RILRMDFDTTRQ
-568 KGGHERILEAFSKKQ
+568 KGGYERILEAFSKKQ

-599 PGVTLVGV
+599 PGVTLVGA

-642 GTAVIQTYSPEH
+642 GTAVIQTYSPDH
-654 YSIKTAAAQ
+654 YSIETAADQ
-663 DYKAFFEQE
+663 DYKAFFEKE

-694 EDEEALEQGAARLK
+694 EDEEALNRGAVRLK
-708 ALATSHTRPEIAL
+708 ALAMSHTRQEIAL
-721 IGPADAG
+721 IGPSDAG

-737 KVLYLKCTEI
+737 KVLYLKCTEMN
-747 TYLTEWKEWMEA
+747 YLTEWKGWLEA
-759 ELPKEKLLSAFHIQ
+759 VLPKEKQLSTFNIQ

>member
-8 IDISLEKLDRTF
+8 VDISLEKLDRTF
-20 QYRIPEKLQGV
+20 QYRVPEELQGI

-39 IPFGNGGRILTGYV
+39 IPFGNGGRTLTGYV
-53 LELTDTCEWDEG
+53 LELTDTCEWDE
-65 KIKPILD
+65 KKLKPILG

-107 PVKKNVQEK
+107 PVKKSVQEK
-116 ISRKVRLAVP
+116 ISRKVWLAVT
-126 KEEAEAALVEMERK
+126 KEEAEAALAEMERK
-140 HQTARVRILKALLEQ
+140 HQTARARVLKALLEQ
-155 AGRDKQSEQCGL
+155 QSEQ
-167 DEGTAQKEQ
+167 
-176 REPGS
+176 S
-181 LNYGTAQK
+181 
-189 EPSEQAGLDYAAAQ
+189 GLDYAAAQ

-208 TAATARKLMDLGLIR
+208 TAATARKLMELGLIR
-223 MESDTIFRNPIR
+223 IEADTIFRNPIR

-244 TLYPAQQAI
+244 ALYPAQQAI
-253 VDDVTAR
+253 VEDVAAR
-260 TAAGDL
+260 AAAGDL

-285 LIASVLE
+285 LIAAVLE

-309 TVLRFYRRFGDR
+309 TVLRFYRRFGDQ

-341 RRGEVNVM
+341 RRGEVKVM
-349 IGPRSALFTPFSRLG
+349 IGPRSALFTPFPRLG
-364 IIVIDEEH
+364 VIVIDEEH

-395 MCRAFVVLGSAT
+395 MCGAFVVLGSAT
-407 PSVDSYERAREG
+407 PSVDSYERTKEG
-419 VYQLYEL
+419 LYQLYEL

-431 NRAMPKTEVVDLR
+431 NRAMPETEVVDLR

-505 LHYGGRMVCH
+505 LHHGGRMVCH
-515 YCGYQTRAPKKCPSC
+515 YCGYQTVQPKKCPSC
-530 GSPYIGA
+530 GSAYIGA

-556 RVLRMDFDTTRQ
+556 RILRMDFDTTRQ

-654 YSIKTAAAQ
+654 YSIETAADQ
-663 DYKAFFEQE
+663 DYKAFFEKE

-694 EDEEALEQGAARLK
+694 EDEEALNRGAVRLK
-708 ALATSHTRPEIAL
+708 ALAMSHTRQEIAL
-721 IGPADAG
+721 IGPSDAG

-737 KVLYLKCTEI
+737 KVLYLKCTEMN
-747 TYLTEWKEWMEA
+747 YLTEWKGWLEA
-759 ELPKEKLLSAFHIQ
+759 VLPKEKQLSTFNIQ

>member
-8 IDISLEKLDRTF
+8 VDISLEKLDRTF
-20 QYRIPEKLQGV
+20 QYRVPEELQGV

-39 IPFGNGGRILTGYV
+39 IPFGNGGRTLTGYV
-53 LELTDTCEWDEG
+53 LELTDTCEWDE
-65 KIKPILD
+65 KKLKPILG

-107 PVKKNVQEK
+107 PVKKSVQEK
-116 ISRKVRLAVP
+116 ISRKVRLAVT
-126 KEEAEAALVEMERK
+126 KEEAEAALAEMERK
-140 HQTARVRILKALLEQ
+140 HQTARVRIIKALLEQ
-155 AGRDKQSEQCGL
+155 TGQDM
-167 DEGTAQKEQ
+167 
-176 REPGS
+176 
-181 LNYGTAQK
+181 
-189 EPSEQAGLDYAAAQ
+189 DYAAAQ

-208 TAATARKLMDLGLIR
+208 TAATARKLMELGLIR
-223 MESDTIFRNPIR
+223 IESDTIFRNPVR

-253 VDDVTAR
+253 VEDVAAR
-260 TAAGDL
+260 AAAGDL

-285 LIASVLE
+285 LIAAVLE
-292 QGKEAIV
+292 QGKEAVV

-309 TVLRFYRRFGDR
+309 TVLRFYRRFGDQ

-341 RRGEVNVM
+341 RRGEVKVM
-349 IGPRSALFTPFSRLG
+349 IGPRSALFTPFPRLG
-364 IIVIDEEH
+364 VIVIDEEH

-395 MCRAFVVLGSAT
+395 MCGAFVVLGSAT
-407 PSVDSYERAREG
+407 PSVDSYERTKEG
-419 VYQLYEL
+419 LYRLYEL
-426 PLRVE
+426 PFRVE
-431 NRAMPKTEVVDLR
+431 NRAMPETEVVDLR

-505 LHYGGRMVCH
+505 LHHGGRMVCH
-515 YCGYQTRAPKKCPSC
+515 YCGYQTVQPKKCPSC
-530 GSPYIGA
+530 GSAYIGA

-556 RVLRMDFDTTRQ
+556 RILRMDFDTTRQ
-568 KGGHERILEAFSKKQ
+568 KGGYERILEAFSKKQ

-599 PGVTLVGV
+599 PGVTLVGA

-642 GTAVIQTYSPEH
+642 GTAVIQTYSPDH
-654 YSIKTAAAQ
+654 YSIETAADQ
-663 DYKAFFEQE
+663 DYKAFFEKE

-694 EDEEALEQGAARLK
+694 EDEEALNRGAVRLK
-708 ALATSHTRPEIAL
+708 ALAMSHTRQEIAL
-721 IGPADAG
+721 IGPSDAG

-737 KVLYLKCTEI
+737 KVLYLKCTEMN
-747 TYLTEWKEWMEA
+747 YLTEWKGWLEA
-759 ELPKEKLLSAFHIQ
+759 VLPKEKQLSTFNIQ

>member
-8 IDISLEKLDRTF
+8 VDISLEKLDRTF
-20 QYRIPEKLQGV
+20 QYQIPEELQDI

-39 IPFGNGGRILTGYV
+39 VPFGNGGRILTGYV
-53 LELTDTCEWDEG
+53 LELTDNCEWDEE
-65 KIKPILD
+65 KLKPILG

-107 PVKKNVQEK
+107 PVKKSVQEK

-126 KEEAEAALVEMERK
+126 REEAEAVLAEMERK

-155 AGRDKQSEQCGL
+155 AGQDNQSGQSGL
-167 DEGTAQKEQ
+167 NDGTA
-176 REPGS
+176 G
-181 LNYGTAQK
+181 K
-189 EPSEQAGLDYAAAQ
+189 EPSEQPGLDYAEAQ
-203 KELGL
+203 KALGL
-208 TAATARKLMDLGLIR
+208 TAATARKLTELGLIR
-223 MESDTIFRNPIR
+223 IESDTIFRNPIR

-244 TLYPAQQAI
+244 ALYPAQQAI
-253 VDDVTAR
+253 VDDVAAR
-260 TAAGDL
+260 AAAGDL

-309 TVLRFYRRFGDR
+309 TVLRFYRRFGDQ

-341 RRGEVNVM
+341 RRGGVKVM
-349 IGPRSALFTPFSRLG
+349 IGPRSALFTPFSHLG
-364 IIVIDEEH
+364 VIVIDEEH

-390 IERAR
+390 VERAR
-395 MCRAFVVLGSAT
+395 MCGAFVVLGSAT

-426 PLRVE
+426 PLRIE
-431 NRAMPKTEVVDLR
+431 NRAMPETEVVDLR

-450 NRSIFSA
+450 NRSVFSV

-463 EDRLRKGEQIM
+463 EERLRKGGQIM

-505 LHYGGRMVCH
+505 LHHGGRMVCH
-515 YCGYQTRAPKKCPSC
+515 YCGYQTQAPKKCPSC
-530 GSPYIGA
+530 GSVYIGA

-549 AKTFPGA
+549 AKAFPGA
-556 RVLRMDFDTTRQ
+556 RILRMDFDTTRQ
-568 KGGHERILEAFSKKQ
+568 KGGHERILEAFSRKQ

-629 VQAAGRAGRGTTP
+629 VQAAGRAGRGDTP
-642 GTAVIQTYSPEH
+642 GVAVIQTYSPDH
-654 YSIKTAAAQ
+654 YSIETAAAQ
-663 DYKAFFEQE
+663 DYQAFFEKE

-694 EDEEALEQGAARLK
+694 EDEEALNRGAERLK
-708 ALATSHTRPEIAL
+708 VLAAAHTRKEIAL
-721 IGPADAG
+721 IGPSDPG

-747 TYLTEWKEWMEA
+747 AYLTEWKEWLEA
-759 ELPKEKLLSAFHIQ
+759 ELPKEKLLSTFNIQ

>member
-8 IDISLEKLDRTF
+8 VDISLEKLDRTF
-20 QYRIPEKLQGV
+20 QYRVPEELQGI

-39 IPFGNGGRILTGYV
+39 IPFGNGGRTLTGYV
-53 LELTDTCEWDEG
+53 LELTDTCEWDE
-65 KIKPILD
+65 KKLKPILG

-107 PVKKNVQEK
+107 PVKKSVQEK
-116 ISRKVRLAVP
+116 ISRKVRLAVT
-126 KEEAEAALVEMERK
+126 KEEAEAALAEMERK
-140 HQTARVRILKALLEQ
+140 HQTARVRIIKALLEQ
-155 AGRDKQSEQCGL
+155 TGQDM
-167 DEGTAQKEQ
+167 
-176 REPGS
+176 
-181 LNYGTAQK
+181 
-189 EPSEQAGLDYAAAQ
+189 DYAAAQ

-208 TAATARKLMDLGLIR
+208 TAATARKLMELGLIR
-223 MESDTIFRNPIR
+223 IESDTIFRNPVR

-244 TLYPAQQAI
+244 PLYPAQQAI
-253 VDDVTAR
+253 VEDVAAR
-260 TAAGDL
+260 AAAGDL

-285 LIASVLE
+285 LIAAVLE
-292 QGKEAIV
+292 QGKEAVV

-309 TVLRFYRRFGDR
+309 TVLRFYRRFGDQ

-341 RRGEVNVM
+341 RRGEVKVM
-349 IGPRSALFTPFSRLG
+349 IGPRSALFTPFPRLG
-364 IIVIDEEH
+364 VIVIDEEH

-395 MCRAFVVLGSAT
+395 MCGAFVVLGSAT
-407 PSVDSYERAREG
+407 PSVDSYERTKEG
-419 VYQLYEL
+419 LYRLYEL
-426 PLRVE
+426 PFRVE
-431 NRAMPKTEVVDLR
+431 NRAMPETEVVDLR

-505 LHYGGRMVCH
+505 LHHGGRMVCH
-515 YCGYQTRAPKKCPSC
+515 YCGYQTVQPKKCPSC
-530 GSPYIGA
+530 GSAYIGA

-556 RVLRMDFDTTRQ
+556 RILRMDFDTTRQ
-568 KGGHERILEAFSKKQ
+568 KGGYERILEAFSKKQ

-599 PGVTLVGV
+599 PGVTLVGA

-642 GTAVIQTYSPEH
+642 GTAVIQTYSPDH
-654 YSIKTAAAQ
+654 YSIETAADQ
-663 DYKAFFEQE
+663 DYKAFFEKE

-694 EDEEALEQGAARLK
+694 EDEESLNRGAVRLK
-708 ALATSHTRPEIAL
+708 ALAMSHTRQEIAL
-721 IGPADAG
+721 IGPSDAG

-737 KVLYLKCTEI
+737 KVLYLKCTEMN
-747 TYLTEWKEWMEA
+747 YLTEWKGWLEA
-759 ELPKEKLLSAFHIQ
+759 VLPKERQLSTFNIQ

>member
-8 IDISLEKLDRTF
+8 VDISLEKLDRTF
-20 QYRIPEKLQGV
+20 QYRVPEELQGI

-39 IPFGNGGRILTGYV
+39 IPFGNGGRTLTGYV
-53 LELTDTCEWDEG
+53 LELTDTCEWDE
-65 KIKPILD
+65 KKLKPILG

-107 PVKKNVQEK
+107 PVKKSVQEK
-116 ISRKVRLAVP
+116 ISRKVRLAVT
-126 KEEAEAALVEMERK
+126 KEEAEAALAEMERK
-140 HQTARVRILKALLEQ
+140 HQTARVRIIKALLEQ
-155 AGRDKQSEQCGL
+155 TGQDM
-167 DEGTAQKEQ
+167 
-176 REPGS
+176 
-181 LNYGTAQK
+181 
-189 EPSEQAGLDYAAAQ
+189 DYAAAQ

-208 TAATARKLMDLGLIR
+208 TAATARKLMELGLIR
-223 MESDTIFRNPIR
+223 IESDTIFRNPVR

-253 VDDVTAR
+253 VEDVAAR
-260 TAAGDL
+260 AAAGDL

-285 LIASVLE
+285 LIAAVLE
-292 QGKEAIV
+292 QGKEAVV

-309 TVLRFYRRFGDR
+309 TVLRFYRRFGDQ

-341 RRGEVNVM
+341 RRGEVKVM
-349 IGPRSALFTPFSRLG
+349 IGPRSALFTPFPRLG
-364 IIVIDEEH
+364 VIVIDEEH

-395 MCRAFVVLGSAT
+395 MCGAFVVLGSAT
-407 PSVDSYERAREG
+407 PSVDSYERTKEG
-419 VYQLYEL
+419 LYRLYEL
-426 PLRVE
+426 PFRVE
-431 NRAMPKTEVVDLR
+431 NRAMPETEVVDLR

-505 LHYGGRMVCH
+505 LHHGGRMVCH
-515 YCGYQTRAPKKCPSC
+515 YCGYQTVQPKKCPSC
-530 GSPYIGA
+530 GSAYIGA

-556 RVLRMDFDTTRQ
+556 RILRMDFDTTRQ
-568 KGGHERILEAFSKKQ
+568 KGGYERILEAFSKKQ

-599 PGVTLVGV
+599 PGVTLVGA

-654 YSIKTAAAQ
+654 YSIETAADQ
-663 DYKAFFEQE
+663 DYKAFFEKE

-694 EDEEALEQGAARLK
+694 EDEEALNRGAVRLK
-708 ALATSHTRPEIAL
+708 ALAMSHTRQEIAL
-721 IGPADAG
+721 IGPSDAG

-737 KVLYLKCTEI
+737 KVLYLKCTEMN
-747 TYLTEWKEWMEA
+747 YLTEWKGWLEA
-759 ELPKEKLLSAFHIQ
+759 VLPKEKQLSTFNIQ

>member
-8 IDISLEKLDRTF
+8 VDISLEKLDRTF
-20 QYRIPEKLQGV
+20 QYRIPEELQDI

-39 IPFGNGGRILTGYV
+39 VPFGNGGRILTGYV
-53 LELTDTCEWDEG
+53 LELTDNCEWDEE
-65 KIKPILD
+65 KLKPILG

-107 PVKKNVQEK
+107 PVKKSVQEK

-126 KEEAEAALVEMERK
+126 REEAEAVLAEMERK

-155 AGRDKQSEQCGL
+155 
-167 DEGTAQKEQ
+167 
-176 REPGS
+176 P
-181 LNYGTAQK
+181 
-189 EPSEQAGLDYAAAQ
+189 GLDYAEAQ
-203 KELGL
+203 KALGL
-208 TAATARKLMDLGLIR
+208 TAATARKLTELGLIR
-223 MESDTIFRNPIR
+223 IESDTIFRNPIR

-244 TLYPAQQAI
+244 ALYPAQQAI
-253 VDDVTAR
+253 VDDVAAR
-260 TAAGDL
+260 AAAGDL

-309 TVLRFYRRFGDR
+309 TVLRFYRRFGDQ

-341 RRGEVNVM
+341 RRGGVKVM
-349 IGPRSALFTPFSRLG
+349 IGPRSALFTPFSHLG
-364 IIVIDEEH
+364 VIVIDEEH

-390 IERAR
+390 VERAR
-395 MCRAFVVLGSAT
+395 MCGAFVVLGSAT
-407 PSVDSYERAREG
+407 PSVDSYERARED

-426 PLRVE
+426 PLRIE
-431 NRAMPKTEVVDLR
+431 NRAMPETEVVDLR

-450 NRSIFSA
+450 NRSVFSA

-463 EDRLRKGEQIM
+463 EERLRKGGQIM

-505 LHYGGRMVCH
+505 LHHGGRMVCH
-515 YCGYQTRAPKKCPSC
+515 YCGYQTQAPKKCPSC
-530 GSPYIGA
+530 GSVYIGA

-549 AKTFPGA
+549 AKAFPGA
-556 RVLRMDFDTTRQ
+556 RILRMDFDTTRQ
-568 KGGHERILEAFSKKQ
+568 KGGHERILEAFSRKQ

-629 VQAAGRAGRGTTP
+629 VQAAGRAGRGDTP
-642 GTAVIQTYSPEH
+642 GVAVIQTYSPDH
-654 YSIKTAAAQ
+654 YSIETAAAQ
-663 DYKAFFEQE
+663 DYQAFFEKE

-694 EDEEALEQGAARLK
+694 EDEEALNRGAERLK
-708 ALATSHTRPEIAL
+708 VLAAAHTRKEIAL
-721 IGPADAG
+721 IGPSDPG

-747 TYLTEWKEWMEA
+747 AYLTEWKEWLEA
-759 ELPKEKLLSAFHIQ
+759 ELPKEKLLSTFNIQ

>member
-8 IDISLEKLDRTF
+8 VDISLEKLDRTF
-20 QYRIPEKLQGV
+20 QYRVPEELQGI

-39 IPFGNGGRILTGYV
+39 IPFGNGGRTLTGYV
-53 LELTDTCEWDEG
+53 LELTDTCEWDE
-65 KIKPILD
+65 KKLKPILG

-107 PVKKNVQEK
+107 PVKKSVQEK
-116 ISRKVRLAVP
+116 ISRKVRLAVTR
-126 KEEAEAALVEMERK
+126 EEAEAALAEMERK
-140 HQTARVRILKALLEQ
+140 QQTARVRIIKALLEQ
-155 AGRDKQSEQCGL
+155 TVQDM
-167 DEGTAQKEQ
+167 
-176 REPGS
+176 
-181 LNYGTAQK
+181 
-189 EPSEQAGLDYAAAQ
+189 DYAAAQ

-208 TAATARKLMDLGLIR
+208 TAATARKLMELGLIR
-223 MESDTIFRNPIR
+223 IESDTIFRNPVR

-253 VDDVTAR
+253 VEDVAAR
-260 TAAGDL
+260 AAAGDL

-285 LIASVLE
+285 LIAAVLE
-292 QGKEAIV
+292 QGKEAVV

-309 TVLRFYRRFGDR
+309 TVLRFYRRFGDQ

-341 RRGEVNVM
+341 RRGEVKVM
-349 IGPRSALFTPFSRLG
+349 IGPRSALFTPFPRLG
-364 IIVIDEEH
+364 VIVIDEEH

-395 MCRAFVVLGSAT
+395 MCGAFVVLGSAT
-407 PSVDSYERAREG
+407 PSVDSYERTKEG
-419 VYQLYEL
+419 LYRLYEL

-431 NRAMPKTEVVDLR
+431 NRAMPETEVVDLR

-505 LHYGGRMVCH
+505 LHHGGRMVCH
-515 YCGYQTRAPKKCPSC
+515 YCGYQTVQPKKCPSC
-530 GSPYIGA
+530 GSAYIGA

-556 RVLRMDFDTTRQ
+556 RILRMDFDTTRQ
-568 KGGHERILEAFSKKQ
+568 KGGYERILEAFSKKQ

-599 PGVTLVGV
+599 PGVTLVGA

-642 GTAVIQTYSPEH
+642 GTAVIQTYSPDH
-654 YSIKTAAAQ
+654 YSIETAADQ
-663 DYKAFFEQE
+663 DYKAFFEKE

-694 EDEEALEQGAARLK
+694 EDEEALNRGAVRLK
-708 ALATSHTRPEIAL
+708 ALAMSHTRQEIAL
-721 IGPADAG
+721 IGPSDAG

-737 KVLYLKCTEI
+737 KVLYLKCTEMN
-747 TYLTEWKEWMEA
+747 YLTEWKGWLEA
-759 ELPKEKLLSAFHIQ
+759 VLPKEKQLSTFNIQ

>member
-8 IDISLEKLDRTF
+8 VDISLEKLDRTF
-20 QYRIPEKLQGV
+20 QYRVPEELQGI

-39 IPFGNGGRILTGYV
+39 IPFGNGGRTLTGYV
-53 LELTDTCEWDEG
+53 LELTDTCEWDE
-65 KIKPILD
+65 KKLKPILG

-87 AAWMR
+87 AVWMR

-107 PVKKNVQEK
+107 PVKKSVQEK
-116 ISRKVRLAVP
+116 ISRKVWLAVT
-126 KEEAEAALVEMERK
+126 KEEAEAVLAEMERK
-140 HQTARVRILKALLEQ
+140 HQTARARVLKALLEQ
-155 AGRDKQSEQCGL
+155 QSEQ
-167 DEGTAQKEQ
+167 
-176 REPGS
+176 S
-181 LNYGTAQK
+181 
-189 EPSEQAGLDYAAAQ
+189 GLDYAAAQ

-208 TAATARKLMDLGLIR
+208 TAATARKLMELGLIR
-223 MESDTIFRNPIR
+223 IESDTIFRNPVR

-253 VDDVTAR
+253 VEDVAAR
-260 TAAGDL
+260 AAAGDL

-285 LIASVLE
+285 LIAAVLE
-292 QGKEAIV
+292 QGKEAVV

-309 TVLRFYRRFGDR
+309 TVLRFYRRFGDQ

-341 RRGEVNVM
+341 RRGEVKVM
-349 IGPRSALFTPFSRLG
+349 IGPRSALFTPFPRLG
-364 IIVIDEEH
+364 VIVIDEEH

-395 MCRAFVVLGSAT
+395 MCGAFVVLGSAT
-407 PSVDSYERAREG
+407 PSVDSYERTKEG
-419 VYQLYEL
+419 LYRLYEL

-431 NRAMPKTEVVDLR
+431 NRAMPETEVVDLR

-505 LHYGGRMVCH
+505 LHHGGRMVCH
-515 YCGYQTRAPKKCPSC
+515 YCGYQTVQPKKCPSC
-530 GSPYIGA
+530 GSAYIGA

-556 RVLRMDFDTTRQ
+556 RILRMDFDTTRQ
-568 KGGHERILEAFSKKQ
+568 KGGYERILEAFSKKQ

-599 PGVTLVGV
+599 PGVTLVGA

-642 GTAVIQTYSPEH
+642 GTAVIQTYSPDH
-654 YSIKTAAAQ
+654 YSIETAADQ
-663 DYKAFFEQE
+663 DYKAFFEKE

-694 EDEEALEQGAARLK
+694 EDEEALNRGAVRLK
-708 ALATSHTRPEIAL
+708 ALAMSHTRQEIAL
-721 IGPADAG
+721 IGPSDAG

-737 KVLYLKCTEI
+737 KVLYLKCTEMN
-747 TYLTEWKEWMEA
+747 YLTEWKGWLEA
-759 ELPKEKLLSAFHIQ
+759 VLPKEKQLSTFNIQ

>member
-8 IDISLEKLDRTF
+8 VDISLEKLDRTF
-20 QYRIPEKLQGV
+20 QYRIPEELQDI

-39 IPFGNGGRILTGYV
+39 VPFGNGGRILTGYV
-53 LELTDTCEWDEG
+53 LELTDNCEWDEE
-65 KIKPILD
+65 KLKPILG

-107 PVKKNVQEK
+107 PVKKSVQEK

-126 KEEAEAALVEMERK
+126 REEAEAVLAEMERK

-155 AGRDKQSEQCGL
+155 
-167 DEGTAQKEQ
+167 
-176 REPGS
+176 P
-181 LNYGTAQK
+181 
-189 EPSEQAGLDYAAAQ
+189 GLDYAEAQ
-203 KELGL
+203 KALGL
-208 TAATARKLMDLGLIR
+208 TAATARKLTELGLVRI
-223 MESDTIFRNPIR
+223 ESDTIFRNPIR

-244 TLYPAQQAI
+244 ALYPAQRAI
-253 VDDVTAR
+253 VDDVAAR
-260 TAAGDL
+260 AAAGDL

-309 TVLRFYRRFGDR
+309 TVLRFYRRFGDQ

-341 RRGEVNVM
+341 RRGGVKVM
-349 IGPRSALFTPFSRLG
+349 IGPRSALFTPFSHLG
-364 IIVIDEEH
+364 VIVIDEEH

-390 IERAR
+390 VERAR
-395 MCRAFVVLGSAT
+395 MCGAFVVLGSAT

-426 PLRVE
+426 PLRIE
-431 NRAMPKTEVVDLR
+431 NRAMPETEVVDLR

-450 NRSIFSA
+450 NRSVFSA

-463 EDRLRKGEQIM
+463 EERLRKGGQIM

-505 LHYGGRMVCH
+505 LHHGGRMVCH
-515 YCGYQTRAPKKCPSC
+515 YCGYQTQAPKKCPSC
-530 GSPYIGA
+530 GSVYIGA

-549 AKTFPGA
+549 AKAFPGA
-556 RVLRMDFDTTRQ
+556 RILRMDFDTTRQ
-568 KGGHERILEAFSKKQ
+568 KGGHERILEAFSRKQ

-629 VQAAGRAGRGTTP
+629 VQAAGRAGRGDTP
-642 GTAVIQTYSPEH
+642 GVAVIQTYSPDH
-654 YSIKTAAAQ
+654 YSIETAAAQ
-663 DYKAFFEQE
+663 DYQAFFEKE

-689 LYLMS
+689 LYFMS
-694 EDEEALEQGAARLK
+694 EDEEALNRGAERLK
-708 ALATSHTRPEIAL
+708 VLAAAHTRKEIAL
-721 IGPADAG
+721 IGPSDPG

-747 TYLTEWKEWMEA
+747 AYLTEWKEWLEA
-759 ELPKEKLLSAFHIQ
+759 ELPKEKLLSTFNIQ

>member
-8 IDISLEKLDRTF
+8 VDISLEKLDRTF
-20 QYRIPEKLQGV
+20 QYRVPEELQGI

-39 IPFGNGGRILTGYV
+39 IPFGNGGRTLTGYV
-53 LELTDTCEWDEG
+53 LELTDTCEWDE
-65 KIKPILD
+65 KKLKPILG

-107 PVKKNVQEK
+107 PVKKSVQEK
-116 ISRKVRLAVP
+116 ISRKVRLAVT
-126 KEEAEAALVEMERK
+126 KEEAEAALAEMERK
-140 HQTARVRILKALLEQ
+140 HQTARVRIIKALLEQ
-155 AGRDKQSEQCGL
+155 TVQDM
-167 DEGTAQKEQ
+167 
-176 REPGS
+176 
-181 LNYGTAQK
+181 
-189 EPSEQAGLDYAAAQ
+189 DYAAAQ

-208 TAATARKLMDLGLIR
+208 TAATARKLMELGLIR
-223 MESDTIFRNPIR
+223 IESDTIFRNPVR

-253 VDDVTAR
+253 VEDVAAR
-260 TAAGDL
+260 AAAGDL

-285 LIASVLE
+285 LIAAVLE
-292 QGKEAIV
+292 QGKEAVV

-309 TVLRFYRRFGDR
+309 TVLRFYRRFGDQ

-341 RRGEVNVM
+341 RRGEVKVM
-349 IGPRSALFTPFSRLG
+349 IGPRSALFTPFPRLG
-364 IIVIDEEH
+364 VIVIDEEH

-395 MCRAFVVLGSAT
+395 MCGAFVVLGSAT
-407 PSVDSYERAREG
+407 PSVDSYERTKEG
-419 VYQLYEL
+419 LYRLYEL
-426 PLRVE
+426 PFRVE
-431 NRAMPKTEVVDLR
+431 NRAMPETEVVDLR

-505 LHYGGRMVCH
+505 LHHGGRMVCH
-515 YCGYQTRAPKKCPSC
+515 YCGYQTVQPKKCPSC
-530 GSPYIGA
+530 GSAYIGA

-556 RVLRMDFDTTRQ
+556 RILRMDFDTTRQ
-568 KGGHERILEAFSKKQ
+568 KGGYERILEAFSKKQ

-599 PGVTLVGV
+599 PGVTLVGA

-654 YSIKTAAAQ
+654 YSIETAADQ
-663 DYKAFFEQE
+663 DYKAFFEKE

-694 EDEEALEQGAARLK
+694 EDEEALNRGAVRLK
-708 ALATSHTRPEIAL
+708 ALAMSHTRQEIAL
-721 IGPADAG
+721 IGPSDAG

-737 KVLYLKCTEI
+737 KVLYLKCTEMN
-747 TYLTEWKEWMEA
+747 YLTEWKGWLEA
-759 ELPKEKLLSAFHIQ
+759 VLPKERQLSTFNIQ

>member
-8 IDISLEKLDRTF
+8 VDISLEKLDRTF
-20 QYRIPEKLQGV
+20 QYRVPEELQGI

-39 IPFGNGGRILTGYV
+39 IPFGNGGRTLTGYV
-53 LELTDTCEWDEG
+53 LELTDTCEWDEE
-65 KIKPILD
+65 KLKPILG

-107 PVKKNVQEK
+107 PVKKSVQEK
-116 ISRKVRLAVP
+116 ISRKVRLAVT
-126 KEEAEAALVEMERK
+126 KEEAETALAEMERK
-140 HQTARVRILKALLEQ
+140 HQTARVRIIKALLEQ
-155 AGRDKQSEQCGL
+155 TGQDM
-167 DEGTAQKEQ
+167 
-176 REPGS
+176 
-181 LNYGTAQK
+181 
-189 EPSEQAGLDYAAAQ
+189 DYAAAQ

-208 TAATARKLMDLGLIR
+208 TAATARKLMELGLIR
-223 MESDTIFRNPIR
+223 IESDTIFRNPVR

-253 VDDVTAR
+253 VEDVAAR
-260 TAAGDL
+260 AAAGDL

-285 LIASVLE
+285 LIAAVLE
-292 QGKEAIV
+292 QGKEAVV

-309 TVLRFYRRFGDR
+309 TVLRFYRRFGDQ

-341 RRGEVNVM
+341 RRGEVKVM
-349 IGPRSALFTPFSRLG
+349 IGPRSALFTPFPRLG
-364 IIVIDEEH
+364 VIVIDEEH

-395 MCRAFVVLGSAT
+395 MCGAFVVLGSAT
-407 PSVDSYERAREG
+407 PSVDSYERTKEG
-419 VYQLYEL
+419 LYRLYEL
-426 PLRVE
+426 PFRVE
-431 NRAMPKTEVVDLR
+431 NRAMPETEVVDLR

-505 LHYGGRMVCH
+505 LHHGGRMVCH
-515 YCGYQTRAPKKCPSC
+515 YCGYQTVQPKKCPSC
-530 GSPYIGA
+530 GSAYIGA

-556 RVLRMDFDTTRQ
+556 RILRMDFDTTRQ
-568 KGGHERILEAFSKKQ
+568 KGGYERILEAFSKKQ

-599 PGVTLVGV
+599 PGVTLVGA

-654 YSIKTAAAQ
+654 YSIETAADQ
-663 DYKAFFEQE
+663 DYKAFFEKE

-679 NYPPAAHLMA
+679 NYPPVAHLMA
-689 LYLMS
+689 LYLTS
-694 EDEEALEQGAARLK
+694 EDEEALNRGAVRLK
-708 ALATSHTRPEIAL
+708 ALAMSHTRQEIAL
-721 IGPADAG
+721 IGPSDAG

-737 KVLYLKCTEI
+737 KVLYLKCTKMN
-747 TYLTEWKEWMEA
+747 YLTEWKGWLEA
-759 ELPKEKLLSAFHIQ
+759 VLPKEKQLSTFNIQ

>member
-8 IDISLEKLDRTF
+8 VDISLEKLDRTF
-20 QYRIPEKLQGV
+20 QYRVPEELQGI

-39 IPFGNGGRILTGYV
+39 IPFGNGGRTLTGYV
-53 LELTDTCEWDEG
+53 LELTDTCEWDE
-65 KIKPILD
+65 KKLKPILG

-107 PVKKNVQEK
+107 PVKKSVQEK
-116 ISRKVRLAVP
+116 ISRKVRLAVT
-126 KEEAEAALVEMERK
+126 KEEAETALAEMERK
-140 HQTARVRILKALLEQ
+140 HQTARVRIIKALLEQ
-155 AGRDKQSEQCGL
+155 TGQDM
-167 DEGTAQKEQ
+167 
-176 REPGS
+176 
-181 LNYGTAQK
+181 
-189 EPSEQAGLDYAAAQ
+189 DYAAAQ

-208 TAATARKLMDLGLIR
+208 TAATARKLMELGLIR
-223 MESDTIFRNPIR
+223 IESDTIFRNPVR

-253 VDDVTAR
+253 VEDVAAR
-260 TAAGDL
+260 AAAGDL

-285 LIASVLE
+285 LIAAVLE
-292 QGKEAIV
+292 QGKEAVV

-309 TVLRFYRRFGDR
+309 TVLRFYRRFGDQ

-341 RRGEVNVM
+341 RRGEVKVM
-349 IGPRSALFTPFSRLG
+349 IGPRSALFTPFPRLG
-364 IIVIDEEH
+364 VIVIDEEH

-395 MCRAFVVLGSAT
+395 MCGAFVVLGSAT
-407 PSVDSYERAREG
+407 PSVDSYERTKEG
-419 VYQLYEL
+419 LYRLYEL
-426 PLRVE
+426 PFRVE
-431 NRAMPKTEVVDLR
+431 NRAMPETEVVDLR

-505 LHYGGRMVCH
+505 LHHGGRMVCH
-515 YCGYQTRAPKKCPSC
+515 YCGYQTVQPKKCPSC
-530 GSPYIGA
+530 GSAYIGA

-556 RVLRMDFDTTRQ
+556 RILRMDFDTTRQ
-568 KGGHERILEAFSKKQ
+568 KGGYERILEAFSKKQ

-599 PGVTLVGV
+599 PGVTLVGA

-642 GTAVIQTYSPEH
+642 GTAVIQTYSPDH
-654 YSIKTAAAQ
+654 YSIETAADQ
-663 DYKAFFEQE
+663 DYKAFFEKE

-694 EDEEALEQGAARLK
+694 EDEEALNRGAVRLK
-708 ALATSHTRPEIAL
+708 ALAMSHTRQEIAL
-721 IGPADAG
+721 IGPSDAG

-737 KVLYLKCTEI
+737 KVLYLKCTEMN
-747 TYLTEWKEWMEA
+747 YLTEWKGWLEA
-759 ELPKEKLLSAFHIQ
+759 VLPKERQLSTFNIQ

>member
-8 IDISLEKLDRTF
+8 VDISLEKLDRTF
-20 QYRIPEKLQGV
+20 QYRVPEELQGI

-39 IPFGNGGRILTGYV
+39 IPFGNGGRTLTGYV
-53 LELTDTCEWDEG
+53 LELTDTCEWDE
-65 KIKPILD
+65 KKLKPILG

-107 PVKKNVQEK
+107 PVKKSVQEK
-116 ISRKVRLAVP
+116 ISRKVRLAVTR
-126 KEEAEAALVEMERK
+126 EEAEAALAEMERK
-140 HQTARVRILKALLEQ
+140 HQNARVRIIKALLEQ
-155 AGRDKQSEQCGL
+155 TGQDM
-167 DEGTAQKEQ
+167 
-176 REPGS
+176 
-181 LNYGTAQK
+181 
-189 EPSEQAGLDYAAAQ
+189 DYAAAQ

-208 TAATARKLMDLGLIR
+208 TAATARKLMELGLIR
-223 MESDTIFRNPIR
+223 IESDTIFRNPVR

-253 VDDVTAR
+253 VEDVAAR
-260 TAAGDL
+260 AAAGDL

-285 LIASVLE
+285 LIAAVLE
-292 QGKEAIV
+292 QGKEAVV

-309 TVLRFYRRFGDR
+309 TVLRFYRRFGDQ

-341 RRGEVNVM
+341 RRGEVKVM
-349 IGPRSALFTPFSRLG
+349 IGPRSALFTPFPRLG
-364 IIVIDEEH
+364 VIVIDEEH

-395 MCRAFVVLGSAT
+395 MCGAFVVLGSAT
-407 PSVDSYERAREG
+407 PSVDSYERTKEG
-419 VYQLYEL
+419 LYRLYEL
-426 PLRVE
+426 PFRVE
-431 NRAMPKTEVVDLR
+431 NRAMPETEVVDLR

-505 LHYGGRMVCH
+505 LHHGGRMVCH
-515 YCGYQTRAPKKCPSC
+515 YCGYQTVQPKKCPSC
-530 GSPYIGA
+530 GSAYIGA

-556 RVLRMDFDTTRQ
+556 RILRMDFDTTRQ
-568 KGGHERILEAFSKKQ
+568 KGGYERILEAFSKKQ

-599 PGVTLVGV
+599 PGVTLVGA

-642 GTAVIQTYSPEH
+642 GTAVIQTYSPDH
-654 YSIKTAAAQ
+654 YSIETAADQ
-663 DYKAFFEQE
+663 DYKAFFEKE

-694 EDEEALEQGAARLK
+694 EDEEALNRGAVRLK
-708 ALATSHTRPEIAL
+708 ALAMSHTRQEIAL
-721 IGPADAG
+721 IGPSDAG

-737 KVLYLKCTEI
+737 KVLYLKCTEMN
-747 TYLTEWKEWMEA
+747 YLTEWKGWLEA
-759 ELPKEKLLSAFHIQ
+759 VLPKEKQLSTFNIQ